1 MLEYKTRTQEGTLL
15 AKYFG
20 LFKRPK
26 ILRYNKT
33 TLVSLSKPDVTRKGQ
48 EMAGIVKTVTKTLE
62 PEDPFK
68 ILVVDHLATLST
80 KTVIWSKP
88 YVRHFLKYVTV

>member
-48 EMAGIVKTVTKTLE
+48 ETVTKTLE